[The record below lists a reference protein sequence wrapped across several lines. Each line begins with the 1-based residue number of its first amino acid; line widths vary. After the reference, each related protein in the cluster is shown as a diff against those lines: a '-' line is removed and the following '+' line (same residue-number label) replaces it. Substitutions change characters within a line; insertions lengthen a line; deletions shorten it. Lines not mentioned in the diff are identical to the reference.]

1 MYKRCLSLLYIQEM
15 SFVECTRDVF
25 RGEHWRLRGC
35 RDGDRG
41 GGMGDEHEIGAQGWE
56 TSMQARRGHAGVQE
70 REARGPLHLYL
81 LSHKPQ
87 DAHQP

>member
-1 MYKRCLSLLYIQEM
+1 
-15 SFVECTRDVF
+15 
-25 RGEHWRLRGC
+25 
-35 RDGDRG
+35 
-41 GGMGDEHEIGAQGWE
+41 MGDEHEIGAQGWE